1 MAHTLITL
9 LGRVPRNDK
18 GYRTTKYRFPD
29 GALSEPVAFFGRELS
44 QRLRPD
50 RLVILGTAGSMWDHL
65 FEKDID
71 LGEQGEEQR
80 VALMEAVERKRVDE
94 PMPRSLA
101 PLLSKELAVDVTLR
115 IIPYCRTP
123 EEQSALLRILAEEVN
138 EGDRIDLDV
147 THGFRH
153 LPMLMLLAAMYL
165 RLARDARISGIWY
178 GAFDPDTG
186 DAPVME
192 LSGLLRFME
201 WLQALHSFDKDGDYG
216 AFAPLLE
223 QAGAEAHLVDALR
236 RAAYFENI
244 LNVGEATGELRK
256 ALAQMETPRLDAP
269 EAELVLPILRERL
282 AWVSEKKQFE
292 KQIRLA
298 RQSLART
305 DYLRAVLYL
314 YEAVITRLCQLAG
327 VQIQDFSERED
338 LRKRYE
344 EKVRDFPD
352 ERQQYL
358 LLKNLRNQVAHGTRP
373 TRGDVQKALLNEA
386 QMKQTLET
394 LLQAVEAGEL
404 PSARAIEDG

>member
-1 MAHTLITL
+1 MTHTLITF
-9 LGRVPRNDK
+9 LGRVLRNDK
-18 GYRTTKYRFPD
+18 GYRTTEYRFPD
-29 GALSEPVAFFGRELS
+29 DTISEPVAFFGRELS
-44 QRLRPD
+44 NRLQPD

-71 LGEQGEEQR
+71 LGQQSEEQR
-80 VALMEAVERKRVDE
+80 VALMEAVEHKCVDE
-94 PMPRSLA
+94 SLLRSLA

-123 EEQSALLRILAEEVN
+123 VEQSELLRILAEEVSD
-138 EGDRIDLDV
+138 GDRIDLDV

-165 RLARDARISGIWY
+165 RLAMDAEISGIWY
-178 GAFDPDTG
+178 GAFDPETD

-192 LSGLLRFME
+192 LSGLLRFMD
-201 WLQALHSFDKDGDYG
+201 WLQALYGFDKDGDYG
-216 AFAPLLE
+216 VFVRLLE
-223 QAGAEAHLVDALR
+223 QAGADDQLVDALR
-236 RAAYFENI
+236 QAAYFENI
-244 LNVGEATGELRK
+244 LNVGEATGKLRQ
-256 ALAQMETPRLDAP
+256 ALTQMESARLDAP
-269 EAELVLPILRERL
+269 EAELVLPLLRQRL

-298 RQSLART
+298 RHSLEHD

-327 VQIQDFSERED
+327 VQVQDFSEREM

-344 EKVRDFPD
+344 GSVRDFPG
-352 ERQQYL
+352 EWEQYR

-373 TRGDVQKALLNEA
+373 SRSDVQKALLNET
-386 QMKQTLET
+386 QMKET
-394 LLQAVEAGEL
+394 MELLLQAIEAGDL
-404 PSARAIEDG
+404 PSAAAIGDS